1 MEWFGCIVFCFVLD
15 IVISPQLGISY
26 TTIILSCVG
35 MTAAFMHH
43 NRNSMIPIGTCTDSV
58 KSVYNISWIYLSR
71 GNSCVIK
78 QIHFNT
84 HRGRMT
90 HINVSILYHHWF
102 RQSLAACL
110 ATTHYHLNQWW
121 FVVNY
126 TLIYRRQYPI
136 PSLVQTMVRRLFSD
150 NPLSEPMMVCCQLD

>member
-1 MEWFGCIVFCFVLD
+1 MVWLHCFLFWFKYSYSTTIV
-15 IVISPQLGISY
+15 SY

-35 MTAAFMHH
+35 VTAAFMHH
-43 NRNSMIPIGTCTDSV
+43 NRNNMIPIGTCTDSV
-58 KSVYNISWIYLSR
+58 KSVYNISWINLSR
-71 GNSCVIK
+71 GNSRVIK
-78 QIHFNT
+78 QTHFNT
-84 HRGRMT
+84 QRGRMT
-90 HINVSILYHHWF
+90 HINASILYHHWF

-110 ATTHYHLNQWW
+110 ATTHYLNQWW

-136 PSLVQTMVRRLFSD
+136 PSLIQTIVRRLFSD